1 MKSKNVE
8 TLIRERAELRDL
20 LEDIMD
26 RIQEFREE
34 MVTELDDLEDM
45 IAENGGIGFHW
56 FDKKSTFNLYFFLT

>member
-26 RIQEFREE
+26 RLSLIH
-34 MVTELDDLEDM
+34 
-45 IAENGGIGFHW
+45 I
-56 FDKKSTFNLYFFLT
+56 

>member
-20 LEDIMD
+20 LEYIMD

-45 IAENGGIGFHW
+45 IAENGGIGFH
-56 FDKKSTFNLYFFLT
+56 

>member
-8 TLIRERAELRDL
+8 ALIRAREELRDL

-45 IAENGGIGFHW
+45 IAENRWNRIPLIRQ
-56 FDKKSTFNLYFFLT
+56 KSTFNLYFFLT

>member
-45 IAENGGIGFHW
+45 IAENGGMGFH
-56 FDKKSTFNLYFFLT
+56 

>member
-8 TLIRERAELRDL
+8 TLIREREELHDL
-20 LEDIMD
+20 LKDIMD

-45 IAENGGIGFHW
+45 IAENGGIGFH
-56 FDKKSTFNLYFFLT
+56 

>member
-1 MKSKNVE
+1 MKSNNVE

-45 IAENGGIGFHW
+45 IAENGGIGFH
-56 FDKKSTFNLYFFLT
+56 

>member
-8 TLIRERAELRDL
+8 TLIRKRAELRDL

-45 IAENGGIGFHW
+45 IAENGGIGFH
-56 FDKKSTFNLYFFLT
+56 

>member
-8 TLIRERAELRDL
+8 TLIRVNEDLYDL

-34 MVTELDDLEDM
+34 MLTELDDLQEM
-45 IAENGGIGFHW
+45 IAENGRIGFH
-56 FDKKSTFNLYFFLT
+56 

>member
-8 TLIRERAELRDL
+8 TLMREKEDLRDL

-34 MVTELDDLEDM
+34 RVTELDDLEDM
-45 IAENGGIGFHW
+45 IAENSGIGFH
-56 FDKKSTFNLYFFLT
+56 

>member
-26 RIQEFREE
+26 RIQECSTART
-34 MVTELDDLEDM
+34 VM
-45 IAENGGIGFHW
+45 IAGIKLWSVGY
-56 FDKKSTFNLYFFLT
+56 LLFL

>member
-45 IAENGGIGFHW
+45 IAENGGIGFR
-56 FDKKSTFNLYFFLT
+56 

>member
-45 IAENGGIGFHW
+45 IAENGGIGFH
-56 FDKKSTFNLYFFLT
+56 

>member
-45 IAENGGIGFHW
+45 IAENSGIGFH
-56 FDKKSTFNLYFFLT
+56 

>member
-1 MKSKNVE
+1 ME

-45 IAENGGIGFHW
+45 IAENGGIGFH
-56 FDKKSTFNLYFFLT
+56 